1 MHIGKYVFAQ
11 ITQFLP
17 QRYFRRILTKYDD
30 RTKGWSFSHWNHML
44 VLMFGQLMGC
54 GTLRELTDIT
64 TAHGKKSKHLGFGD
78 KPVNR
83 QMLSKANLLRNH
95 RIFEEFAFHMVS
107 IAQSKRITKEFEL
120 HGRFYAIDSTTIDL
134 CMSVFRWAEFRST
147 KSGIKVH
154 TQIDI
159 ATEIPVFYRIT
170 NAKVHDV
177 NSMDWFTYEA
187 LACYVFDRGYF
198 DLARLYQIH
207 VFGAFFIIR
216 EKGKP
221 AYEIVDGESIL
232 DGTDNVLKDQSIRF
246 TKKENKKKYPGT
258 IRRIVYYAPKLHR
271 SFVYYTNNFFL
282 NAKDIALLYK
292 YRWQV
297 ELFFKWIK
305 QHLQIKRFWGESE
318 NAVRIQIHIAIIT
331 YCLIAIIEHDLKI
344 GRPVVEVMRILGK
357 SALTTDSIIDLLQ
370 PLKQETENRMTDNSV
385 LTSNLINIY

>member
-17 QRYFRRILTKYDD
+17 QRHFRRILAKYDD
-30 RTKGWSFSHWNHML
+30 RTKGWSFSHWSHML

-83 QMLSKANLLRNH
+83 QMLSKANLLRDH
-95 RIFEEFAFHMVS
+95 HIFEEFAFHMVS

-198 DLARLYQIH
+198 DLARLYKIN

-246 TKKENKKKYPGT
+246 TKKENQEKYPGT
-258 IRRIVYYAPKLHR
+258 VRRIVYYAPELHR

-282 NAKDIALLYK
+282 SAKDIALLYK

-305 QHLQIKRFWGESE
+305 QHLQVKRFWGESE

-344 GRPVVEVMRILGK
+344 GRPIVEVMRILGK
-357 SALTTDSIIDLLQ
+357 SALTTDSICDLLQ
-370 PLKQETENRMTDNSV
+370 PLKQETENLDDGQ
-385 LTSNLINIY
+385 LCLDFKFD

>member
-17 QRYFRRILTKYDD
+17 QRQFRRILAKYDD
-30 RTKGWSFSHWNHML
+30 RTKDWTMSHWNHML

-78 KPVNR
+78 QPVNR
-83 QMLSKANLLRNH
+83 QMLSKANLLRDH
-95 RIFEEFAFHMVS
+95 HIFEEFAFHMVA

-147 KSGIKVH
+147 KSGIRIH

-159 ATEIPVFYRIT
+159 VTEIPVFYRIT

-177 NSMDWFTYEA
+177 NSMDWFTYEP

-198 DLARLYQIH
+198 DLARLYRIH

-221 AYEIVDGESIL
+221 AYEIIDGESIL

-246 TKKENKKKYPGT
+246 TKKENQEKYPG
-258 IRRIVYYAPKLHR
+258 IVRRIVYYAPELHR

-282 NAKDIALLYK
+282 SAKDIALLYK

-305 QHLQIKRFWGESE
+305 QHLQVKRFWGESE
-318 NAVRIQIHIAIIT
+318 NAVRIQIHVAIIT
-331 YCLIAIIEHDLKI
+331 YCLIAIVEHDLKI

-357 SALTTDSIIDLLQ
+357 SALTTDNIRNLLQ
-370 PLKQETENRMTDNSV
+370 PLKQEAENTDDGQ
-385 LTSNLINIY
+385 LYFDFKFD

>member
-17 QRYFRRILTKYDD
+17 QRQFRRILAKYED
-30 RTKGWSFSHWNHML
+30 RTKGWTMSHWNHML

-64 TAHGKKSKHLGFGD
+64 TAHGRKSKHLGFGD
-78 KPVNR
+78 QPVNR
-83 QMLSKANLLRNH
+83 QMLSKANLLRDH
-95 RIFEEFAFHMVS
+95 HIFEEFAFHMVA
-107 IAQSKRITKEFEL
+107 IAQSKRITREFEL

-159 ATEIPVFYRIT
+159 TTEIPVFYRIT

-207 VFGAFFIIR
+207 LLGAFFIIR

-246 TKKENKKKYPGT
+246 TKKENREKYPG
-258 IRRIVYYAPKLHR
+258 IVRKIVYYAPELHR

-282 NAKDIALLYK
+282 CAKDIALLYK

-305 QHLQIKRFWGESE
+305 QHLRVKRFWGDSE
-318 NAVRIQIHIAIIT
+318 NAVRIQIHVAIIT
-331 YCLIAIIEHDLKI
+331 YCLVAILEHDLKLD
-344 GRPVVEVMRILGK
+344 RPVFEVMRILGSSLLVK
-357 SALTTDSIIDLLQ
+357 DDLLELFNGRQ
-370 PLKQETENRMTDNSV
+370 DDMDDSGQLELNFKR
-385 LTSNLINIY
+385 

>member
-17 QRYFRRILTKYDD
+17 QRHFRRILTKYDD
-30 RTKGWSFSHWNHML
+30 RTKGWSFSHWSHML

-83 QMLSKANLLRNH
+83 QMLSKANLLRDH
-95 RIFEEFAFHMVS
+95 HIFEEFAFHMVS

-198 DLARLYQIH
+198 DLARLYKIN

-232 DGTDNVLKDQSIRF
+232 DGTDNVLKDQSVRF
-246 TKKENKKKYPGT
+246 TKKENLEKYPGT
-258 IRRIVYYAPKLHR
+258 VRRIVYYAPELHR

-282 NAKDIALLYK
+282 SAKDIALLYK

-305 QHLQIKRFWGESE
+305 QHLQVKRFWGESE

-357 SALTTDSIIDLLQ
+357 SALTTDSIRDLLQ
-370 PLKQETENRMTDNSV
+370 PLKLETEKPDDGQLSFDFKFD
-385 LTSNLINIY
+385 

>member
-1 MHIGKYVFAQ
+1 MYIGAYVFTQ

-17 QRYFRRILTKYDD
+17 QRQFRRIVAKYED
-30 RTKGWSFSHWNHML
+30 RTKGWAMFHWNHLL
-44 VLMFGQLMGC
+44 VLMFGQPTGC
-54 GTLRELTDIT
+54 ATLRELTDIT
-64 TAHGKKSKHLGFGD
+64 IAHAKKSIFLGFGRN
-78 KPVNR
+78 PINR
-83 QMLSKANLLRNH
+83 QMLSKANTLREH
-95 RIFEEFAFHMVS
+95 RIFEEFAFYMVG

-147 KSGIKVH
+147 KSGIRIH

-177 NSMDWFTYEA
+177 NSMDWFTYEP

-198 DLARLYQIH
+198 DLARLYRINT
-207 VFGAFFIIR
+207 FGAFFIIR

-221 AYEIVDGESIL
+221 AFEIVDGESIL
-232 DGTDNVLKDQSIRF
+232 EGTDNVLKDQSIRF
-246 TKKENKKKYPGT
+246 TKKENKEKYPGV
-258 IRRIVYYAPKLHR
+258 IRRIVYYAPELHR
-271 SFVYYTNNFFL
+271 SFVYYTNNFL
-282 NAKDIALLYK
+282 LKAREIALLYK

-305 QHLQIKRFWGESE
+305 QHLRVKRFWGESE
-318 NAVRIQIHIAIIT
+318 NAVRIQIHVAIIT

-344 GRPVVEVMRILGK
+344 GRPVFEVMRILGK
-357 SALTTDSIIDLLQ
+357 SVLTTDSIRDLLI
-370 PLKQETENRMTDNSV
+370 PLKEADNPDDGQ
-385 LTSNLINIY
+385 LYFDFKFD

>member
-17 QRYFRRILTKYDD
+17 QRHFRRILTKYDD
-30 RTKGWSFSHWNHML
+30 RTKGWSFSHWSHML

-78 KPVNR
+78 RPVNR
-83 QMLSKANLLRNH
+83 QMLSKANLLRDH
-95 RIFEEFAFHMVS
+95 HIFEEFAFHVVS

-198 DLARLYQIH
+198 DLARLYKIH

-246 TKKENKKKYPGT
+246 TKKENLEKYPGT
-258 IRRIVYYAPKLHR
+258 VRRIVYYAPELHR

-282 NAKDIALLYK
+282 SAKDIALLYK

-305 QHLQIKRFWGESE
+305 QHLQVKRFWGESE

-357 SALTTDSIIDLLQ
+357 SALTTDSIRDLLQ
-370 PLKQETENRMTDNSV
+370 LLKQETENPDDGQLS
-385 LTSNLINIY
+385 LDFKFD

>member
-1 MHIGKYVFAQ
+1 MYIGAYVFTQ

-17 QRYFRRILTKYDD
+17 QRQFRRIVAKYED
-30 RTKGWSFSHWNHML
+30 RTKGWAMSHWNHLL
-44 VLMFGQLMGC
+44 VLMFGQLTGC
-54 GTLRELTDIT
+54 ATLRELTDIT
-64 TAHGKKSKHLGFGD
+64 IAHAKKSVFLGFGRN
-78 KPVNR
+78 PINR
-83 QMLSKANLLRNH
+83 QMLSKANALRDH
-95 RIFEEFAFHMVS
+95 RIFEEFAFYMVG

-147 KSGIKVH
+147 KSGIRIH

-198 DLARLYQIH
+198 DLARLYRINA
-207 VFGAFFIIR
+207 FGAFFIIR

-221 AYEIVDGESIL
+221 AFEIVDGESIL

-246 TKKENKKKYPGT
+246 TKKENKEKYPGV
-258 IRRIVYYAPKLHR
+258 IRRIVYYAPELHR
-271 SFVYYTNNFFL
+271 SFVYYTNNFLL
-282 NAKDIALLYK
+282 NTKEIALLYK

-297 ELFFKWIK
+297 ELLFYDKFIVMQSSHTHADAK
-305 QHLQIKRFWGESE
+305 L
-318 NAVRIQIHIAIIT
+318 
-331 YCLIAIIEHDLKI
+331 LIA
-344 GRPVVEVMRILGK
+344 
-357 SALTTDSIIDLLQ
+357 
-370 PLKQETENRMTDNSV
+370 
-385 LTSNLINIY
+385 

>member
-17 QRYFRRILTKYDD
+17 QRHFRRILTKYDD
-30 RTKGWSFSHWNHML
+30 RTKGWSFSHWSHML

-83 QMLSKANLLRNH
+83 QMLSKANLLRDH
-95 RIFEEFAFHMVS
+95 HIFEEFAFHMVS

-187 LACYVFDRGYF
+187 FVCYVFDRGYF
-198 DLARLYQIH
+198 DLARLYKIN

-246 TKKENKKKYPGT
+246 TKKENQEKYPGT
-258 IRRIVYYAPKLHR
+258 VRRIVYYAPELHR

-282 NAKDIALLYK
+282 SAKDIALLYK

-305 QHLQIKRFWGESE
+305 QHLQVKRFWGESE

-344 GRPVVEVMRILGK
+344 GRPIVEVMRILGK
-357 SALTTDSIIDLLQ
+357 SALTTDSIRDLLQ
-370 PLKQETENRMTDNSV
+370 PLKLETENPDDGQLS
-385 LTSNLINIY
+385 LDFKFD

>member
-17 QRYFRRILTKYDD
+17 QRHFRRILTKYDD
-30 RTKGWSFSHWNHML
+30 RTKGWSFSHWSHML

-78 KPVNR
+78 RPVNR
-83 QMLSKANLLRNH
+83 QMLSKANLLRDH
-95 RIFEEFAFHMVS
+95 HIFEEFAFHMVS

-154 TQIDI
+154 TLIDI

-198 DLARLYQIH
+198 DLARLYKIH

-216 EKGKP
+216 EKRKP

-246 TKKENKKKYPGT
+246 TKKENLEKYPGT
-258 IRRIVYYAPKLHR
+258 VRRIVYYAPELHR

-282 NAKDIALLYK
+282 SAKDIALLYK

-305 QHLQIKRFWGESE
+305 QHLQVKRFWGESE

-331 YCLIAIIEHDLKI
+331 YCLIAIIEHDLNI
-344 GRPVVEVMRILGK
+344 GRPIVEVMRILGK
-357 SALTTDSIIDLLQ
+357 SALTTDSIRNLLQ
-370 PLKQETENRMTDNSV
+370 LLKQETENPDDGQLS
-385 LTSNLINIY
+385 LDFKFD

>member
-17 QRYFRRILTKYDD
+17 QRHFRRILAKYDD
-30 RTKGWSFSHWNHML
+30 RTKGWTMSHWSHML

-78 KPVNR
+78 QPVNR
-83 QMLSKANLLRNH
+83 QMLSKANLLRDH
-95 RIFEEFAFHMVS
+95 RVFEEFAFHMVA
-107 IAQSKRITKEFEL
+107 IAQSKRITREFEL

-134 CMSVFRWAEFRST
+134 CMSVFRWAEFRSA

-159 ATEIPVFYRIT
+159 TTEIPVFYRIT

-207 VFGAFFIIR
+207 MLGAFFIIR

-232 DGTDNVLKDQSIRF
+232 DGTDNILKDQSIRF
-246 TKKENKKKYPGT
+246 TKKENQKKYPG
-258 IRRIVYYAPKLHR
+258 IVRRIVYYAPELHR

-282 NAKDIALLYK
+282 SAKDIALLYK

-305 QHLQIKRFWGESE
+305 QHLQVKRFWGESE
-318 NAVRIQIHIAIIT
+318 NAVRIQIHVTIIT

-344 GRPVVEVMRILGK
+344 GRPVVEIMRILGK
-357 SALTTDSIIDLLQ
+357 SALTTDSIQDLLR
-370 PLKQETENRMTDNSV
+370 PLKQEAENLTDSSI

>member
-17 QRYFRRILTKYDD
+17 QRHFRRILTKYDD
-30 RTKGWSFSHWNHML
+30 RTKGWSFSHWSHML

-78 KPVNR
+78 RPVNR
-83 QMLSKANLLRNH
+83 QMLSKANLLRDH
-95 RIFEEFAFHMVS
+95 HIFEEFAFHMVS

-177 NSMDWFTYEA
+177 NSMDWLTYEA

-198 DLARLYQIH
+198 DLARLYKINA
-207 VFGAFFIIR
+207 FGAFFIIR

-246 TKKENKKKYPGT
+246 TKKENLEKYPGT
-258 IRRIVYYAPKLHR
+258 VRRIVYYAPELYR

-282 NAKDIALLYK
+282 SAKDIALLYK

-305 QHLQIKRFWGESE
+305 QHLQVKRFWGESE

-344 GRPVVEVMRILGK
+344 GRPIVEVMRILGK
-357 SALTTDSIIDLLQ
+357 SALTTDSIRNLLQ
-370 PLKQETENRMTDNSV
+370 PLKQETENPDDGQLS
-385 LTSNLINIY
+385 LDFKFD

>member
-1 MHIGKYVFAQ
+1 MYIGAYVFTQ

-17 QRYFRRILTKYDD
+17 QRQFRRIVAKYED
-30 RTKGWSFSHWNHML
+30 RTKGWAMSHWNHL
-44 VLMFGQLMGC
+44 LALMFGQLTGC
-54 GTLRELTDIT
+54 ATLRELTDIT
-64 TAHGKKSKHLGFGD
+64 IAHAKKSIFLGFGRT
-78 KPVNR
+78 PINR
-83 QMLSKANLLRNH
+83 QMLSKANTLRDH
-95 RIFEEFAFHMVS
+95 RIFEEFAFYMVG

-147 KSGIKVH
+147 KSGIRIH

-177 NSMDWFTYEA
+177 NSMDWFTYEP

-198 DLARLYQIH
+198 DLARLYRINA
-207 VFGAFFIIR
+207 FGAFFIIR

-221 AYEIVDGESIL
+221 AFEIVDGESIL
-232 DGTDNVLKDQSIRF
+232 EGTDNVLKDQSIRF
-246 TKKENKKKYPGT
+246 TKKENKEKYPGV
-258 IRRIVYYAPKLHR
+258 IRRIVYYAPELHR
-271 SFVYYTNNFFL
+271 SFVYYTNNFL
-282 NAKDIALLYK
+282 LKAREIALLYK

-305 QHLQIKRFWGESE
+305 QHLRVKRFWGESE
-318 NAVRIQIHIAIIT
+318 NAVRIQIHVAIIT

-344 GRPVVEVMRILGK
+344 GRPVFEVMRILGK
-357 SALTTDSIIDLLQ
+357 SVLTTDSIRDLLL
-370 PLKQETENRMTDNSV
+370 PLKEADNPDDGQ
-385 LTSNLINIY
+385 LYFDFKPD

>member
-1 MHIGKYVFAQ
+1 MYIGAYVFTQ

-17 QRYFRRILTKYDD
+17 QRQFRRIVAKYED
-30 RTKGWSFSHWNHML
+30 RTKGWAMSHWNHLL
-44 VLMFGQLMGC
+44 VLMFGQLTGC
-54 GTLRELTDIT
+54 ATLRELTDIT
-64 TAHGKKSKHLGFGD
+64 IAHAKKSIFLGFGRN
-78 KPVNR
+78 PINR
-83 QMLSKANLLRNH
+83 QMLSKANTLRDH
-95 RIFEEFAFHMVS
+95 RIFEEFAFYMVG

-147 KSGIKVH
+147 KSGIRIH

-177 NSMDWFTYEA
+177 NSMDWFTYEP

-198 DLARLYQIH
+198 DLARLYRINI
-207 VFGAFFIIR
+207 FGAFFIIR

-221 AYEIVDGESIL
+221 AFGIVDGESIL
-232 DGTDNVLKDQSIRF
+232 EGTDNVLKDQSIRF
-246 TKKENKKKYPGT
+246 TKKENKEKYPGV
-258 IRRIVYYAPKLHR
+258 IRRIVYYAPELHR
-271 SFVYYTNNFFL
+271 SFVYYTNNFL
-282 NAKDIALLYK
+282 LKAREIALLYK

-305 QHLQIKRFWGESE
+305 QHLRVKRFWGESE
-318 NAVRIQIHIAIIT
+318 NAVRIQIHVAIIT

-344 GRPVVEVMRILGK
+344 GRPVFEVMRILGK
-357 SALTTDSIIDLLQ
+357 SVLTTDSIRDLLL
-370 PLKQETENRMTDNSV
+370 PLKEADNPDDGQ
-385 LTSNLINIY
+385 LYFDFKPD

>member
-17 QRYFRRILTKYDD
+17 QRHFRRILAKYDD
-30 RTKGWSFSHWNHML
+30 RTKGWSMSHWSHML

-78 KPVNR
+78 QPVNR
-83 QMLSKANLLRNH
+83 QMLSKANLLRDY

-198 DLARLYQIH
+198 DLTRLYQIH
-207 VFGAFFIIR
+207 VSGAFFIIR

-232 DGTDNVLKDQSIRF
+232 DGTDNVFKDQSIRF
-246 TKKENKKKYPGT
+246 TKKENLEKYPGT
-258 IRRIVYYAPKLHR
+258 VRRIVYYAPELHR

-282 NAKDIALLYK
+282 SAKDIALLYK

-305 QHLQIKRFWGESE
+305 QHLQVKRFWGESE

-331 YCLIAIIEHDLKI
+331 YCIIAIIEHDLKI

-357 SALTTDSIIDLLQ
+357 SALTTDSIRDLLQ
-370 PLKQETENRMTDNSV
+370 PLKQEAENPDDGQLS
-385 LTSNLINIY
+385 IDFKFD

>member
-1 MHIGKYVFAQ
+1 MHIGKFVFAQ

-17 QRYFRRILTKYDD
+17 QRYFNRVVAKYND
-30 RTKGWSFSHWNHML
+30 RTRGWSMSHWNHLL

-54 GTLRELTDIT
+54 GSLRELTDIT
-64 TAHGKKSKHLGFGD
+64 IAHAKKSKHLGFGNQ
-78 KPVNR
+78 PVNR
-83 QMLSKANLLRNH
+83 QMLSKANTLRDH
-95 RIFEEFAFHMVS
+95 RIFEEFAFHMVT

-134 CMSVFRWAEFRST
+134 CMSIFRWAEFRST
-147 KSGIKVH
+147 KSGIRIH

-177 NSMDWFTYEA
+177 NSMDWFTYES

-198 DLARLYQIH
+198 DLTRLYQIH
-207 VFGAFFIIR
+207 VLGAFFIIR

-221 AYEIVDGESIL
+221 DYEIVDGESL
-232 DGTDNVLKDQSIRF
+232 LEGTDNVLKDQSIRF
-246 TKKENKKKYPGT
+246 KKKENQKKYPG
-258 IRRIVYYAPKLHR
+258 IVRRIVYYAPDLHR
-271 SFVYYTNNFFL
+271 AFTYYTNNFYL
-282 NAKDIALLYK
+282 SAKDIALLYK

-305 QHLQIKRFWGESE
+305 QHLQVKRFWGDSE
-318 NAVRIQIHIAIIT
+318 NAVRIQIHVAIIT

-344 GRPVVEVMRILGK
+344 GRPVLEIMRILGK
-357 SALTTDSIIDLLQ
+357 SALTMDSIGDLLM
-370 PLKQETENRMTDNSV
+370 PIKETANTVDRQLYFDFKFD
-385 LTSNLINIY
+385 

>member
-1 MHIGKYVFAQ
+1 MHIGTFVFAQ
-11 ITQFLP
+11 IVQFLP
-17 QRYFRRILTKYDD
+17 QRQFRRILTKYND
-30 RTKGWSFSHWNHML
+30 RTKGWSMSHWNHLL

-54 GTLRELTDIT
+54 GSLRELTDIT
-64 TAHGKKSKHLGFGD
+64 IAHAKKSKHLGFGHQ
-78 KPVNR
+78 PINR
-83 QMLSKANLLRNH
+83 QMLSKANTLRDH
-95 RIFEEFAFHMVS
+95 RIFEEFAFYMVS
-107 IAQSKRITKEFEL
+107 MAQSRRITKEFEL

-134 CMSVFRWAEFRST
+134 CMSVFRWAEFRTT
-147 KSGIKVH
+147 KSGIRIH

-177 NSMDWFTYEA
+177 NSMDWFTYEP

-198 DLARLYQIH
+198 DLARLYRIN

-246 TKKENKKKYPGT
+246 TKKENKEKYPGV
-258 IRRIVYYAPKLHR
+258 IRRIVYYAPELQR
-271 SFVYYTNNFFL
+271 SFVYYTNNFYL
-282 NAKDIALLYK
+282 SAKDIALLYK

-305 QHLQIKRFWGESE
+305 QHLQVKRFWGESE
-318 NAVRIQIHIAIIT
+318 NAVRIQIHVAIIT
-331 YCLIAIIEHDLKI
+331 YCLIAIIENDLKI
-344 GRPVVEVMRILGK
+344 GRPVFEVMRILGK
-357 SALTTDSIIDLLQ
+357 SALTTDSIQDLLK
-370 PLKQETENRMTDNSV
+370 PLRQKVEETDDRQLHIDFKFD
-385 LTSNLINIY
+385 

>member
-1 MHIGKYVFAQ
+1 MYIGAYVFTQ

-17 QRYFRRILTKYDD
+17 QRQFRRIVAKYED
-30 RTKGWSFSHWNHML
+30 RTKGWAMSHWNHLL
-44 VLMFGQLMGC
+44 VLMFGQLTGC
-54 GTLRELTDIT
+54 ATLRELTDIT
-64 TAHGKKSKHLGFGD
+64 IAHAKKSIFLGFGRN
-78 KPVNR
+78 PINR
-83 QMLSKANLLRNH
+83 QMLSKANTLRDH
-95 RIFEEFAFHMVS
+95 RIFEEFAFYMVG

-147 KSGIKVH
+147 KSGIRIH

-177 NSMDWFTYEA
+177 NSMDWFTYEP

-198 DLARLYQIH
+198 DLARLYRINT
-207 VFGAFFIIR
+207 FGAFFIIR

-221 AYEIVDGESIL
+221 AFEIVDGESIL
-232 DGTDNVLKDQSIRF
+232 EGTDNILKDQSIRF
-246 TKKENKKKYPGT
+246 TKKENKEKYPGV
-258 IRRIVYYAPKLHR
+258 IRRIVYYAPELHS
-271 SFVYYTNNFFL
+271 SFVYYTNNFL
-282 NAKDIALLYK
+282 LKAREIALLYK

-305 QHLQIKRFWGESE
+305 QHLRVKRFWGESE
-318 NAVRIQIHIAIIT
+318 NAVRIQIHVAIIT

-344 GRPVVEVMRILGK
+344 GRPVFEVMRILGK
-357 SALTTDSIIDLLQ
+357 SVLTTDSIRDLLL
-370 PLKQETENRMTDNSV
+370 PLKEADNPDDGQ
-385 LTSNLINIY
+385 LYFDFKPD

>member
-17 QRYFRRILTKYDD
+17 QRHFRRILTKYDD
-30 RTKGWSFSHWNHML
+30 RTKGWSFSHWSHML

-83 QMLSKANLLRNH
+83 QMLSKANLLRDH
-95 RIFEEFAFHMVS
+95 HIFEEFAFHMVS

-187 LACYVFDRGYF
+187 FVCYVFDRGYF
-198 DLARLYQIH
+198 DLARLYKIN

-246 TKKENKKKYPGT
+246 TKKENQEKYPGT
-258 IRRIVYYAPKLHR
+258 VRRIVYYAPELHR

-282 NAKDIALLYK
+282 SAKDIALLYK

-305 QHLQIKRFWGESE
+305 QHLQVKRFWGESE

-344 GRPVVEVMRILGK
+344 GRPIVEIMRILGK
-357 SALTTDSIIDLLQ
+357 SALTTDSIRDLLQ
-370 PLKQETENRMTDNSV
+370 PLKLETENPDDGQLS
-385 LTSNLINIY
+385 LDFKFD

>member
-1 MHIGKYVFAQ
+1 MHIGKFVFAQ

-17 QRYFRRILTKYDD
+17 QRYFNRVVAKYND
-30 RTKGWSFSHWNHML
+30 RTRGWSMSHWNHLL

-54 GTLRELTDIT
+54 GSLRELTDIT
-64 TAHGKKSKHLGFGD
+64 IAHAKKSKHLGFGNQ
-78 KPVNR
+78 PVNR
-83 QMLSKANLLRNH
+83 QMLSKANTLRDH
-95 RIFEEFAFHMVS
+95 RIFEEFAFHMVT

-134 CMSVFRWAEFRST
+134 CMSIFRWAEFRST
-147 KSGIKVH
+147 KSGIRIH

-177 NSMDWFTYEA
+177 NSMDWFTYES

-207 VFGAFFIIR
+207 VLGAFFIIR

-221 AYEIVDGESIL
+221 DYEIVDGESL
-232 DGTDNVLKDQSIRF
+232 LEGTDNVLKDQSIRF
-246 TKKENKKKYPGT
+246 KKKENQKKYPG
-258 IRRIVYYAPKLHR
+258 IVRRIVYYAPDLHR
-271 SFVYYTNNFFL
+271 TFTYYTNNFYL
-282 NAKDIALLYK
+282 SAKDIALLYK

-305 QHLQIKRFWGESE
+305 QHLQVKRFWGDSE
-318 NAVRIQIHIAIIT
+318 NAVRIQIHVAIIS

-344 GRPVVEVMRILGK
+344 GRPVLEIMRILGK
-357 SALTTDSIIDLLQ
+357 SALTMDSIRDLLM
-370 PLKQETENRMTDNSV
+370 PIKETANTVDRQLYFDFKFD
-385 LTSNLINIY
+385 

>member
-17 QRYFRRILTKYDD
+17 QRHFRRILTKYDD
-30 RTKGWSFSHWNHML
+30 RTKGWSFSHWSHML

-83 QMLSKANLLRNH
+83 QMLSKANLLRDH
-95 RIFEEFAFHMVS
+95 HIFEEFAFHMVS

-187 LACYVFDRGYF
+187 FACYVFDRGYF
-198 DLARLYQIH
+198 DLARLYKIN

-246 TKKENKKKYPGT
+246 TKKENQEKYPGT
-258 IRRIVYYAPKLHR
+258 VRRIVYYAPELHR

-282 NAKDIALLYK
+282 SAKDIALLYK

-305 QHLQIKRFWGESE
+305 QHLQVKRFWGESE

-344 GRPVVEVMRILGK
+344 GRPIVEVMRILGK
-357 SALTTDSIIDLLQ
+357 SALTTDSIRDLLQ
-370 PLKQETENRMTDNSV
+370 PLKLETENPDDGQLS
-385 LTSNLINIY
+385 LDFKFD

>member
-1 MHIGKYVFAQ
+1 MHTGTYVFAQ
-11 ITQFLP
+11 IVQFLP
-17 QRYFRRILTKYDD
+17 QRQFRRILTKYND
-30 RTKGWSFSHWNHML
+30 RTKGWSMSHWNHLL

-54 GTLRELTDIT
+54 GSLRELTDIT
-64 TAHGKKSKHLGFGD
+64 IAHAKKSKHLGFGHQ
-78 KPVNR
+78 PINR
-83 QMLSKANLLRNH
+83 QMLSKANTLRDH
-95 RIFEEFAFHMVS
+95 RIFEEFAFYMVS
-107 IAQSKRITKEFEL
+107 MAQSRHITKEFEL

-134 CMSVFRWAEFRST
+134 CMSVFRWAEFRTT
-147 KSGIKVH
+147 KSGIRIH

-177 NSMDWFTYEA
+177 NSMDWFTYEP

-198 DLARLYQIH
+198 DLARLYRIN

-246 TKKENKKKYPGT
+246 TKKENKEKYPGV
-258 IRRIVYYAPKLHR
+258 IRRIVYYAPELQR
-271 SFVYYTNNFFL
+271 SFVYYTNNFYL
-282 NAKDIALLYK
+282 SAKDIALLYK

-305 QHLQIKRFWGESE
+305 QHLQVKRFWGESE
-318 NAVRIQIHIAIIT
+318 NAVRIQIHVAIIS
-331 YCLIAIIEHDLKI
+331 YCLIAIIENDLKI
-344 GRPVVEVMRILGK
+344 GRPVFEVMRILGK
-357 SALTTDSIIDLLQ
+357 SALTTDSIQDLLK
-370 PLKQETENRMTDNSV
+370 PLRQKVEETDDRQLHIDFKFD
-385 LTSNLINIY
+385 

>member
-17 QRYFRRILTKYDD
+17 QRHFRRILTKYDD
-30 RTKGWSFSHWNHML
+30 RTKGWSFSHWSHML

-78 KPVNR
+78 RPVNR
-83 QMLSKANLLRNH
+83 QMLSKANLLRDH
-95 RIFEEFAFHMVS
+95 HIFSEFAFHMVS

-198 DLARLYQIH
+198 DLARLYKIN

-232 DGTDNVLKDQSIRF
+232 DGTNNVLKDQSIRF
-246 TKKENKKKYPGT
+246 TKKENLEKYPGT
-258 IRRIVYYAPKLHR
+258 VRRIVYYAPELHR

-282 NAKDIALLYK
+282 SAKDIALLYK

-305 QHLQIKRFWGESE
+305 QHLQVKRFWGESE

-344 GRPVVEVMRILGK
+344 GRPIVEIMRILGK
-357 SALTTDSIIDLLQ
+357 SALTTDSIRDLLQ
-370 PLKQETENRMTDNSV
+370 LLKQETENPDDRQLSLDFKFD
-385 LTSNLINIY
+385 